1 MSELVESGRE
11 LSRNEMPKLDGTHLP
26 SRLESRLAE
35 LRAGKEVA
43 ARDIRALLTDEQI
56 AEMDAAWAAQQELR
70 EKKRARTKEEEQAL
84 GWKTKR
90 DIYIE
95 AYERALKAAQ
105 ESELE
110 ALEQRMFRAEV
121 RQARVFLDAFF
132 AKRDEGREWA
142 SAWDF
147 ANNEL
152 TRAGLPRVDGQGV
165 RTMSERDREVREMEE
180 QLRKKFEAEMTDYE
194 REQLELLREHEKA
207 LQEQRKKQ
215 RR

>member
-1 MSELVESGRE
+1 
-11 LSRNEMPKLDGTHLP
+11 MPKLDGTHLP
-26 SRLESRLAE
+26 SRLASRLDE
-35 LRAGKEVA
+35 LKAGKEVA

-70 EKKRARTKEEEQAL
+70 KKKRARTKEEEQEL

-110 ALEQRMFRAEV
+110 ALEQRMFKAEV

-132 AKRDEGREWA
+132 AKRDEGREWT

-152 TRAGLPRVDGQGV
+152 TRAGLPRVDRQGV
-165 RTMSERDREVREMEE
+165 RTESRRDREVREMEE